1 MNSRSLFRVYS
12 RRDFSGRT
20 PLPPGSRA
28 ARDERSECGATAST
42 TNHRKTTSHRDFSG
56 RTPLP
61 PGSRAARDERS
72 ECGATASTTNHRK
85 TTSHRDFS
93 GRTPLPPG
101 SRAARDERS
110 ECGATASTTN
120 HRKPLPTGIFR
131 AVRHSRPEVATHGM
145 SEANAA
151 QLQHPNA
158 GYFPQAPSTT
168 PLPHPEVT
176 TKFVHH
182 AQNPHASGTDA
193 PGKQCGGTTA
203 KLPEAPATQAD
214 SIKRRLRIITG
225 PPFAVSHDPTE

>member
-12 RRDFSGRT
+12 HRDFSGRT
-20 PLPPGSRA
+20 PLPPGSRD

-61 PGSRAARDERS
+61 PGSRAARDER
-72 ECGATASTTNHRK
+72 
-85 TTSHRDFS
+85 
-93 GRTPLPPG
+93 
-101 SRAARDERS
+101 
-110 ECGATASTTN
+110 
-120 HRKPLPTGIFR
+120 
-131 AVRHSRPEVATHGM
+131 
-145 SEANAA
+145 ANAA

-168 PLPHPEVT
+168 PLPHPEVA
-176 TKFVHH
+176 TKFVRP
-182 AQNPHASGTDA
+182 AQNPQRLRYGRSRRVVRRNH
-193 PGKQCGGTTA
+193 GKM
-203 KLPEAPATQAD
+203 PEAPATQAD